1 MKKLRWAAASAL
13 LIPSLAMA
21 WPWSTDM
28 MDQLSIKPQHGPMG
42 IRPFPE
48 HSVPVPSTKTST
60 RIASMDEADN
70 TKNPVPATP
79 ESIHNGQKL
88 FEIIC
93 TPCHNYSGKGDGP
106 VGMKLVLQPFDL
118 TSDRI
123 QHEVTEGHIFGYMTF
138 GGAIMPSYANDLY
151 PNERWDIVNFVRHG
165 LLQYSQDWLKT
176 HYSADRGNLDYTN
189 KGGNQ

>member
-1 MKKLRWAAASAL
+1 MKKLRWAAASAI

-28 MDQLSIKPQHGPMG
+28 MDQISIKPQHGPMG
-42 IRPFPE
+42 VRPFPE
-48 HSVPVPSTKTST
+48 HSVPIPSTQTST
-60 RIASMDEADN
+60 RIASMDEADAA
-70 TKNPVPATP
+70 KNPVPATP

-106 VGMKLVLQPFDL
+106 VGMKLSLQPFDL

-165 LLQYSQDWLKT
+165 LLQYSQNWLKT

-189 KGGNQ
+189 KGGKQ

>member
-1 MKKLRWAAASAL
+1 MRKMRWVAVMAM

-28 MDQLSIKPQHGPMG
+28 MDQISIKPQHGPMG
-42 IRPFPE
+42 VRAFPD
-48 HSVPVPSTKTST
+48 HSVPIPSTNTSM
-60 RIASMDEADN
+60 RVADRDEADAA
-70 TKNPVPATP
+70 KNPVPATP
-79 ESIHNGQKL
+79 ESIHNGMKL
-88 FEIIC
+88 FEINC

-106 VGMKLVLQPFDL
+106 VGMKLTLQPFDL

-138 GGAIMPSYANDLY
+138 GGAVMPSYANDLY

-165 LLQYSQDWLKT
+165 LLQYSQNWLKT
-176 HYSADRGNLDYTN
+176 HYSADKGNYDYTN